1 MLIALEASKI
11 KPSDIDPIRLREL
24 ALDIE
29 RRAEFVSACQAWIT
43 AGREVSGIAAAI
55 RETPW
60 RFILTNSGQAIEV
73 EHVDELEAAYWEAV
87 DEMNVGRSCIGNE
100 GHEEY
105 VLEGIRNCLKVH
117 RRASQFMTFEDDF
130 ARVEDAISDL
140 FEGTGYIYNGEN
152 SFIPEDE

>member
-73 EHVDELEAAYWEAV
+73 ETS
-87 DEMNVGRSCIGNE
+87 MNSRLPTGRPWT
-100 GHEEY
+100 
-105 VLEGIRNCLKVH
+105 K
-117 RRASQFMTFEDDF
+117 
-130 ARVEDAISDL
+130 
-140 FEGTGYIYNGEN
+140 
-152 SFIPEDE
+152 

>member
-43 AGREVSGIAAAI
+43 AGREVSGIAAVI

-73 EHVDELEAAYWEAV
+73 EHVDELEAAYWKAV

-130 ARVEDAISDL
+130 ARVEDAISNL

-152 SFIPEDE
+152 SFIPDDE